1 MLKKIARW
9 LGIGLIAMLAV
20 FVASQAA
27 SAQDDGGRKVKQ
39 RVAPVYPE
47 LARKLNVSGTVKVE
61 LTVAPNGNV
70 KNVKPLGGHPVLIEA
85 ASDAARK
92 WKYEPAKDETTAV
105 VQFNFT
111 PSN

>member
-1 MLKKIARW
+1 MRRIARW
-9 LGIGLIAMLAV
+9 IGIGLIALMAV
-20 FVASQAA
+20 FVAAQTA
-27 SAQDDGGRKVKQ
+27 SAQEDGGRKIKQ

-70 KNVKPLGGHPVLIEA
+70 KFVKPLGGHPVLIEA

-92 WKYEPAKDETTAV
+92 WKFEPAKDETTTII
-105 VQFNFT
+105 QFNFSPT
-111 PSN
+111 S